1 MKRELNS
8 LTLRIGG
15 MGCASCVPRVEKAL
29 EKVSGVERAHVNL
42 ATKQASVRLS
52 PETAPSILTEA
63 VRAAGFDA
71 SIESRDTAPPDVSAP
86 DRELRR
92 DLLVAAGLT
101 VPLFVVEMGSHLVP
115 GLHAMID
122 GMVDRS
128 ALWAVQLMVTTLVLA
143 GPGRRFFIKGYA
155 ALRRGAPD
163 MNTLV
168 ALGTLAA
175 YGYSVIATLLPTL
188 LPADAVHVY
197 YEAAAV
203 VVTLVLLGRLL
214 EERAKGRTSLAIQ
227 SLLELAPRTARVLR
241 DTEFSDVPVDAVLV
255 GDRVR
260 LLPGERVPVD
270 GDVVEGET
278 YVDESMLTGEAQPV
292 AKSVGDTVIGGT
304 TNQAGSITFVAT
316 SVGSDTTLAQIVRA
330 VEDAQGS
337 KLPIQAQV
345 DRVVRWF
352 VPAVLVIAVTTF
364 VAWLVAGAGLTL
376 ALVCAV
382 AVLVVA
388 CPCAMGLAT
397 PTSIVVGTGRAA
409 ELGVFFRDGKAIE
422 LLGNVRVVAFDKTG
436 TLTEGRPVV
445 TDIET
450 LPGFDR
456 SRVLRAAGSAEAR
469 SEHPLA
475 RALVEAADG
484 DITEADA
491 FESHTGFGLS
501 ASVDGQ
507 RVAVGSTAWMSKL
520 GVAVSSQTARIARW
534 REQAKTVVCIAID
547 ERLAAVVAIRDP
559 IKSSSGALVD
569 ALRTRGLRVAMIT
582 GDGTET
588 ARAIATELGIDEVIA
603 EVMPSEKADAV
614 RALTT
619 RYGPVAFVGDGIN
632 DAPALAAAEV
642 AIAMGTGTEVAI
654 ETADVVLMS
663 GNPIGVHRAFQLSA
677 ATLRNIR
684 QNLFWAFVYN
694 AALIPVAAGAL
705 YPAVGITLT
714 PAFAAGAMAAS
725 SVFVVSNA
733 LRLRRA
739 QAIEA
744 GPEPRAVPGSPKA
757 RRARAAGV
765 A

>member
-1 MKRELNS
+1 
-8 LTLRIGG
+8 
-15 MGCASCVPRVEKAL
+15 
-29 EKVSGVERAHVNL
+29 
-42 ATKQASVRLS
+42 
-52 PETAPSILTEA
+52 
-63 VRAAGFDA
+63 
-71 SIESRDTAPPDVSAP
+71 
-86 DRELRR
+86 
-92 DLLVAAGLT
+92 
-101 VPLFVVEMGSHLVP
+101 
-115 GLHAMID
+115 
-122 GMVDRS
+122 
-128 ALWAVQLMVTTLVLA
+128 MVTTLVLA

-733 LRLRRA
+733 LRLQRRA
-739 QAIEA
+739 PDAL
-744 GPEPRAVPGSPKA
+744 
-757 RRARAAGV
+757 
-765 A
+765 